1 MEIVWLLIVI
11 GLAIIELFTVN
22 LVTIW
27 FVASGIIALILAI
40 LNFSFYIQFAVFVI
54 LGIVLLLTTRKSLEK
69 MLNKT
74 KQKTNLDR
82 VVDMI
87 GIVTEDITPN
97 KSGEVKV
104 DGKRWTAISDKEI
117 AKGCN
122 VRILKIDGVKLV
134 VEEE

>member
-1 MEIVWLLIVI
+1 MDIVWLLIVI
-11 GLAIIELFTVN
+11 GLSAIELFTVN

-27 FVASGIIALILAI
+27 FVASGIISLILAI
-40 LNFSFYIQFAVFVI
+40 LNVSFYIQFAVFV
-54 LGIVLLLTTRKSLEK
+54 LVGTLLLLTTRKALEK
-69 MLNKT
+69 MINKT

-87 GIVTEDITPN
+87 GIVTEEITPN

-104 DGKRWTAISDKEI
+104 DGKRWTAISNSEI

-122 VRILKIDGVKLV
+122 VRILKIEGVKLI